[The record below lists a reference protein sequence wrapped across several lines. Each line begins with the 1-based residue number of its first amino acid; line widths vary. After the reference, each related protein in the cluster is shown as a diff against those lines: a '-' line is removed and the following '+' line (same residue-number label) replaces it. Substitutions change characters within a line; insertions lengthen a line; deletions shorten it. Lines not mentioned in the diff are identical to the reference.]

1 MNWNLKLLYD
11 DKNKLSSDMELVD
24 KKIEA
29 IKNLKGKLG
38 TYDGLKKYMYESREL
53 ELTLSRLYT
62 YYSMQKDMNQ
72 KNQEASRE
80 FSVVLNKYYEVIS
93 AISFIEPEIM
103 SYGESKIMGLIDD
116 ELSPIRFSLIKMF
129 HSKKH
134 IMSEEVEGVVAEYSS
149 VSNSFSRLF
158 DNLSIVDSKP
168 VKVKLSDSKTVES
181 TKQLLPF
188 YLATLKNQKDR
199 KKIFESI
206 YKYYEA
212 HKETYASI
220 YDGMASAELAYSKSK
235 DYKSILESHL
245 DYNNI
250 PEDVYLSLI
259 NTAKKNTAPIKKY
272 YELRRKYFNLAK
284 HHTYDRFLKFKE
296 SNVKYTYE
304 ESKKMVLEATKR
316 INDDYANMAKQA
328 LEDGRVDVFPCDGKY
343 NGAYSTGAYDR
354 GSFILL
360 NHTDDLNSAFTLAHE
375 CGHSIHTL
383 YSNKNQNPET
393 ADYTIFVA
401 EVASTFNEALF
412 LDYLLDNTD
421 SKDEKI
427 CLLQEAI
434 DGILSTFYRQS
445 LFADFEY
452 QAHKLKEEGKTLDAD
467 TLSEIF
473 IKLYKT
479 YYGINIKSEKYK
491 QYVWAY
497 IPHFYHSPYY
507 VYQYATSY
515 SASSAI
521 YEKVKSGDK
530 NALEAYLNM
539 LKSGGSDY
547 PIELLKKGGCDL
559 TTSAPFLS
567 VVRKLESLVDKLE
580 ALLNENI

>member
-1 MNWNLKLLYD
+1 MNWNLKLLYENED
-11 DKNKLSSDMELVD
+11 DLKRDFESLDTDLENI
-24 KKIEA
+24 KK
-29 IKNLKGKLG
+29 LKGTLG
-38 TYDGLKKYMYESREL
+38 TYDGLKKYMYLNRSL
-53 ELTLSRLYT
+53 SLNLSRLYS
-62 YYSMQKDMNQ
+62 YYAMQKDMNQ
-72 KNQEASRE
+72 KNQENARL
-80 FSVVLNKYYEVIS
+80 FSIIMNKYYDVIS
-93 AISFIEPEIM
+93 GLSFIEPELM
-103 SYGESKIMGLIDD
+103 SYGKDKIMALIDN
-116 ELSPIRFSLIKMF
+116 ELEPLRFSLIKIF
-129 HSKKH
+129 DSKKH
-134 IMSEEVEGVVAEYSS
+134 IMSEKVEEVISNYNS
-149 VSNSFSRLF
+149 VSNAFSRLF

-168 VKVKLSDSKTVES
+168 VKVKLSNGEVIES
-181 TKQLLPF
+181 TKQLLTY
-188 YLATLKNQKDR
+188 YLAKLDNQKDR
-199 KKIFESI
+199 KKVFESI
-206 YKYYEA
+206 YKYYDD

-220 YDGMASAELAYSKSK
+220 YDGMTSAELAYAKSK
-235 DYKSILESHL
+235 NYQDILSSHL
-245 DYNNI
+245 DSNNI
-250 PEDVYLSLI
+250 PSSVYLSLI
-259 NTAKKNTAPIKKY
+259 NTTKKNTAPIKKY
-272 YELRRKYFNLAK
+272 YEIRKKYFNLSK

-296 SNVKYTYE
+296 SKVKYSYL
-304 ESKKMVLEATKR
+304 ESKDMVLDATKR
-316 INDDYANMAKQA
+316 ISDEYYNKAKEA
-328 LEDGRVDVFPCDGKY
+328 LADGRVDVYPLDGKY

-383 YSNKNQNPET
+383 YANQNQAPET

-412 LDYLLDNTD
+412 LDYLLDKTND
-421 SKDEKI
+421 KDEKI

-434 DGILSTFYRQS
+434 DGILATFYRQA

-452 QAHKLKEEGKTLDAD
+452 QAHKLKEEGKTLDSD
-467 TLSEIF
+467 ILSEIF

-491 QYVWAY
+491 QFVWAY

-515 SASSAI
+515 SASSLI

-530 NALEAYLNM
+530 EALDKYLNM

-559 TTSAPFLS
+559 TTSEPFLS
-567 VVRKLESLVDKLE
+567 VVRKLDRLVNELE
-580 ALLNENI
+580 ELLNE

>member
-259 NTAKKNTAPIKKY
+259 NTAI
-272 YELRRKYFNLAK
+272 KYF
-284 HHTYDRFLKFKE
+284 
-296 SNVKYTYE
+296 
-304 ESKKMVLEATKR
+304 
-316 INDDYANMAKQA
+316 
-328 LEDGRVDVFPCDGKY
+328 
-343 NGAYSTGAYDR
+343 
-354 GSFILL
+354 
-360 NHTDDLNSAFTLAHE
+360 
-375 CGHSIHTL
+375 
-383 YSNKNQNPET
+383 
-393 ADYTIFVA
+393 
-401 EVASTFNEALF
+401 
-412 LDYLLDNTD
+412 
-421 SKDEKI
+421 
-427 CLLQEAI
+427 
-434 DGILSTFYRQS
+434 
-445 LFADFEY
+445 
-452 QAHKLKEEGKTLDAD
+452 
-467 TLSEIF
+467 
-473 IKLYKT
+473 
-479 YYGINIKSEKYK
+479 
-491 QYVWAY
+491 
-497 IPHFYHSPYY
+497 
-507 VYQYATSY
+507 
-515 SASSAI
+515 
-521 YEKVKSGDK
+521 
-530 NALEAYLNM
+530 
-539 LKSGGSDY
+539 
-547 PIELLKKGGCDL
+547 
-559 TTSAPFLS
+559 
-567 VVRKLESLVDKLE
+567 
-580 ALLNENI
+580 